1 MRRRPPRRA
10 RPARLSRPPPPLWR
24 PGGRPPPPGRAPW
37 RRSGGS
43 RLRSPPA
50 RPAGGGRPPPA
61 LAAEPPPALAAEPP
75 PALAAEPPPAL
86 AAEPAPAGAAPP
98 QRSAGGAPRR
108 RLGRSCEGPL
118 GAAAAGAGVRGAG
131 VAERPGQRFEAR
143 LEGVMR
149 KVALLEHDVQGA
161 ARAGDHA
168 LQEVPS
174 LAGIEVAELAGARLD
189 RDPPDQIGAAGQVD
203 GDARPGLVQRDGR
216 VAEAAH
222 LGLVPERLPKRL
234 AERDAGVLD
243 SVVRVD

>member
-50 RPAGGGRPPPA
+50 RPAGGGR
-61 LAAEPPPALAAEPP
+61 PP

-234 AERDAGVLD
+234 AERDAGVPD
-243 SVVRVD
+243 SAVRVDVKVAIGPDREVEAGMI